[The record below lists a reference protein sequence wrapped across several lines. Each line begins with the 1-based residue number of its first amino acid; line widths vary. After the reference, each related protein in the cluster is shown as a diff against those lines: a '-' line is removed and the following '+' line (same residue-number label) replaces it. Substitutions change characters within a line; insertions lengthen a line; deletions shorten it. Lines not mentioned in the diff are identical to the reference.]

1 MAEPAAPG
9 RCLVTG
15 ATGALGPSVAR
26 ACLAEGWSVR
36 ALARSRPPD
45 GLLAA
50 GVELV
55 QADLADAGALASA
68 MAGVETVF
76 HLAAKLHIPNPSPEL
91 RAEYERVNVDGT
103 RAVVEAAR
111 AAGARRLVFFS
122 TIAVYGPSRGDA
134 MDETT
139 TPAPDTIYGETKLAA
154 ERIVLEPSGGAGF
167 SPPVGP
173 PGAEPSATILR
184 LAAVYGPRV
193 RGNYRRL
200 LHALARGRFVP
211 IGRGTNRR
219 TLVHEEDAARA
230 AVLAARHPDAPGGV
244 FNVTD
249 GGSPTLAEI
258 IDAMCVALGRRPPQ
272 LRVPAGPARAAAWTV
287 ERAAALVGRRLPLGA
302 AVDKYLEEVVVDGR
316 RLVERLGFRPKYAL
330 EAGWRQTVDV
340 MRREGEL

>member
-1 MAEPAAPG
+1 MAEPVTPG

-15 ATGALGPSVAR
+15 ATGALGPSVVR

-45 GLLAA
+45 GLLA
-50 GVELV
+50 GEVELI
-55 QADLADAGALASA
+55 QADLADANALASA

-91 RAEYERVNVDGT
+91 RADYASVNIDGT

-122 TIAVYGPSRGDA
+122 TIAVYGPSRNGA

-139 TPAPDTIYGETKLAA
+139 VPKPDTTYGETKLAA
-154 ERIVLEPSGGAGF
+154 ERIVLDDAGQAA
-167 SPPVGP
+167 GP
-173 PGAEPSATILR
+173 PATILR

-211 IGRGTNRR
+211 IGPGTNRR

-230 AVLAARHPDAPGGV
+230 AVLAARHPDGAGEI

-249 GGSPTLAEI
+249 GASPALAEI
-258 IDAMCVALGRRPPQ
+258 IRAMCAALGRRPPR
-272 LRVPAGPARAAAWTV
+272 LSVPAGPVRAVARTV
-287 ERAAALVGRRLPLGA
+287 ERAAATAGRRLPLGA
-302 AVDKYLEEVVVDGR
+302 AVDKYLEEVIVDGR
-316 RLVERLGFRPKYAL
+316 RLVERLGFQPRYAL
-330 EAGWRQTVDV
+330 EAGWRQTVEV
-340 MRREGEL
+340 MRREGSL